1 MSLVKPIPSAEFTE
15 RLVLQKE
22 VATQDPD
29 TGSTKLAWVDVVE
42 VWAKV
47 EPMSVAAQYY
57 SQALQAQIDTTVTI
71 RYRKGVTAGMQA
83 ISEKHVYSIQKPP
96 QNLQHANV
104 YLVLQCL
111 ERFAIGE

>member
-1 MSLVKPIPSAEFTE
+1 VSVVKSINSAESNE
-15 RLVLQKE
+15 RLMLQKE

-29 TGSTKLAWVDVVE
+29 TGSTSLTWVDVVE

-57 SQALQAQIDTTVTI
+57 SQALQAQVDTTVTI
-71 RYRKGVTAGMQA
+71 RYRKGVQAGMQA
-83 ISEKHVYSIQKPP
+83 VSEKHIYSIQKPP

-104 YLVLQCL
+104 YLVLTCL

>member
-1 MSLVKPIPSAEFTE
+1 MSLVKPIASAEFTE
-15 RLVLQKE
+15 RLMLQEE
-22 VATQDPD
+22 VATQDAD
-29 TGSTKLAWVDVVE
+29 TGSTKLTWKNIAE

-57 SQALQAQIDTTVTI
+57 SQALQAQVDTVVTI
-71 RYRKGVTAGMQA
+71 RYRTGVKAGMRGV
-83 ISEKHVYSIQKPP
+83 SEGHTYDIQKPP

-111 ERFAIGE
+111 ERFAKGE

>member
-1 MSLVKPIPSAEFTE
+1 MSLVKAIASAEFNE
-15 RLVLQKE
+15 RLMLQKE
-22 VATQDPD
+22 VATQDAD
-29 TGSTKLAWVDVVE
+29 TGSTSLTWVDVIE

-57 SQALQAQIDTTVTI
+57 SQALQAQVDTTVTI
-71 RYRKGVTAGMQA
+71 RYRTGIKAGMQA
-83 ISEKHVYSIQKPP
+83 VSENHVYSIQKPP

-111 ERFAIGE
+111 ERFAKGE